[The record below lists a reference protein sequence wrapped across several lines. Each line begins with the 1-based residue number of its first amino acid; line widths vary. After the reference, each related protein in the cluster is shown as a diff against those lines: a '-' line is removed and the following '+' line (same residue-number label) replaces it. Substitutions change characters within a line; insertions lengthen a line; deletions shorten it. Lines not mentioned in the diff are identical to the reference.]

1 MKEVIEQLLN
11 KICLDERLA
20 EGVFFIEDNTHMDI
34 LQEYLV
40 SYGVTSTDSIIIRN
54 AMLEGKYPERQAY
67 NTDGLLVTFPTP
79 EYKQNAIQRGTH
91 FEENPKK
98 AQANIFQGQQGQVA
112 PQSTDG
118 TQPTATPA
126 AAPQM
131 DIPAP
136 ETKQT
141 EPSTPPAVPT
151 AASDEKELTAS
162 SNSDTDNRTPEEKRE
177 DSKAVEMMLSDAPA
191 TVDISK
197 NYPNVTNESK
207 LFYTLKEAKNF
218 NFYEKNGVWFDSEG
232 EYVGKKWYCET
243 TTQTLIIP

>member
-11 KICLDERLA
+11 KICLDERLT

-40 SYGVTSTDSIIIRN
+40 GYGVTKEDSTVIRN
-54 AMLEGKYPERQAY
+54 AMLEGKFPERQAY
-67 NTDGLLVTFPTP
+67 NADGLLVTFPTP

-98 AQANIFQGQQGQVA
+98 AQANIFQGQA
-112 PQSTDG
+112 QSQAQPTDG
-118 TQPTATPA
+118 SQPTQTPTP
-126 AAPQM
+126 APQM

-136 ETKQT
+136 ETK
-141 EPSTPPAVPT
+141 PPT
-151 AASDEKELTAS
+151 ATPQPAPSPDEKELTAS
-162 SNSDTDNRTPEEKRE
+162 DNTDVDNRTPEEKQE
-177 DSKAVEMMLSDAPA
+177 DAKAVEMMLSDAPA

-207 LFYTLKEAKNF
+207 LFYTLKEARHF